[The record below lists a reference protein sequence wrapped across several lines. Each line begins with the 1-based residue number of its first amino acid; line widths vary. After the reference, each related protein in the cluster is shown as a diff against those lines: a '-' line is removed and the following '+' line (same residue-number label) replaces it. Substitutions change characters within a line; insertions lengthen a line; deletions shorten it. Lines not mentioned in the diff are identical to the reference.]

1 MSRTTYRLFD
11 GTTRVSTAVK
21 LKDGSILMVYPR
33 MENFA
38 DVDLWKWVIEHE
50 AEYVDSSLTLSTHNT
65 KLTINVPA
73 APPTMIPLIP
83 QLSPYTPPLAPIKI
97 DPFMLGPTVEGIHDD
112 ITLTPRIS
120 PRAEFQEPLPSTPP
134 PVKSVWP
141 PAWEEA
147 IKKHALSTSL
157 AHSASLAPSASVAPS
172 TLAPS
177 ASVAPYDPTKLG
189 PTAEGPG
196 YDSDDEVHRDWLM
209 KRQLEDLQSDLARL
223 SQTMNTQ
230 INLMDVRIKALIK
243 KLD

>member
-33 MENFA
+33 MENYA

-50 AEYVDSSLTLSTHNT
+50 AEYVDLPLTLSTHDMN
-65 KLTINVPA
+65 LPSS
-73 APPTMIPLIP
+73 PPTMIPLIP

-97 DPFMLGPTVEGIHDD
+97 NPFMLGPTPEGICDD

-134 PVKSVWP
+134 PAGASPFWQSTSEARRNLLKYAAVPAP
-141 PAWEEA
+141 PA
-147 IKKHALSTSL
+147 
-157 AHSASLAPSASVAPS
+157 LAPSASA
-172 TLAPS
+172 LAPS
-177 ASVAPYDPTKLG
+177 ESFAPYDPTKLG
-189 PTAEGPG
+189 PSAEGPG
-196 YDSDDEVHRDWLM
+196 YDSDDEVYRNWCMKYELM
-209 KRQLEDLQSDLARL
+209 DIQSDLAALAR
-223 SQTMNTQ
+223 TMNDRF
-230 INLMDVRIKALIK
+230 NLMDVRIKALIK